1 MRSNLGD
8 PEVAGLCAE
17 TTVVLRRRTLYD
29 HDSKAT
35 MPWGK
40 GGAVTRRVVV
50 LVVAAGAVFLGLVG
64 ISSLPASASPI
75 SLVLPQSTA
84 FSYLG
89 HSCGGIQEKA
99 YATGF
104 DATNGYPTG
113 DVYLSTSC
121 GGSGRGGGYH
131 VTTYVAWAGV
141 TWDFTGAVVTSAALS
156 SAPSVNPTFSAFDA
170 NGNEIYNQSNSAL
183 LSLSPTFVPAPR
195 VTSLSAV
202 SGPVAGGTSLTITGT
217 GFTAATAVDFGLVAA
232 ASYTVNSDTSIT
244 AVSPMTS
251 AGTVHVIVSR
261 AGGPSATSTA
271 DQFTFVAVPVVTG
284 LSPSSGPL
292 TPSTTVT
299 ISGTNLTGATQ
310 VSFGDT
316 LCGFVVNDDTSITA
330 YAPLG
335 EAVDTV
341 AVTVTTIGGTS
352 VSTPAD
358 VFTYT
363 ATATNTP
370 GAPTMGGATGGDTSA
385 TVSFSA
391 PLSDGG
397 SPITSYTVTAVD
409 GTNPANGGQTAG
421 SASSPITVPG
431 LTNGDSYTFTVAATN
446 SNGAGTA
453 SAPSNAVVPA
463 GPATSSFSI
472 ATTSLSNAV
481 RGAAYSYQLQATGG
495 AAPYR
500 WKLIGTLPRGLKL
513 HPSGLLSGTP
523 RLTSQSGPY
532 IFTVQAKAKKSKG
545 HPAQEATQVLT
556 LSVS

>member
-1 MRSNLGD
+1 M
-8 PEVAGLCAE
+8 
-17 TTVVLRRRTLYD
+17 
-29 HDSKAT
+29 
-35 MPWGK
+35 
-40 GGAVTRRVVV
+40 TRRVVV
-50 LVVAAGAVFLGLVG
+50 LVVAAGAVFLGLLGV
-64 ISSLPASASPI
+64 SSLPASASPI

-99 YATGF
+99 FATGF
-104 DATNGYPTG
+104 DATSGYPTG
-113 DVYLSTSC
+113 DVYLSTRC

-131 VTTYVAWAGV
+131 VTTYSAWVGV

-156 SAPSVNPTFSAFDA
+156 SAPSVNPTFSALDA
-170 NGNEIYNQSNSAL
+170 NGNEIYNQSNSAF
-183 LSLSPTFVPAPR
+183 LSLNPSFVPAPR
-195 VTSLSAV
+195 VTGLSAA
-202 SGPVAGGTSLTITGT
+202 SGPAAGGTSLTITGT
-217 GFTAATAVDFGLVAA
+217 GFTTTTVVDFGAVAA
-232 ASYTVNSDTSIT
+232 ASYTVISDTSIT

-251 AGTVHVIVSR
+251 AGTVHVIVSS
-261 AGGPSATSTA
+261 AGGPSTTSTA
-271 DQFTFVAVPVVTG
+271 DQFTFVAAPVVTG
-284 LSPSSGPL
+284 LSPSNGPL

-299 ISGTNLTGATQ
+299 ISGANLTGATQ

-316 LCGFVVNDDTSITA
+316 PCGFVVNDDTSITA

-352 VSTPAD
+352 APTPAD

-397 SPITSYTVTAVD
+397 SPIMSYTATAVD
-409 GTNPANGGQTAG
+409 GTKPANGGETASG
-421 SASSPITVPG
+421 PSSPITITG

-446 SNGAGTA
+446 SNGAGAA

-481 RGAAYSYQLQATGG
+481 RGAAYSDQLQATGG

-523 RLTSQSGPY
+523 KLSSQSGPY
-532 IFTVQAKAKKSKG
+532 IFTVQARAKKSRG
-545 HPAQEATQVLT
+545 HPAQEATRVLT

>member
-1 MRSNLGD
+1 M
-8 PEVAGLCAE
+8 
-17 TTVVLRRRTLYD
+17 
-29 HDSKAT
+29 
-35 MPWGK
+35 
-40 GGAVTRRVVV
+40 TRRVVV
-50 LVVAAGAVFLGLVG
+50 LVVAAGAVFLGLVS

-99 YATGF
+99 FATGF
-104 DATNGYPTG
+104 DSTSGYPTG

-131 VTTYVAWAGV
+131 VTTYAAWAGL
-141 TWDFTGAVVTSAALS
+141 TWDFTGGVVTSAALS
-156 SAPSVNPTFSAFDA
+156 STPSVNSTFSAFDA
-170 NGNEIYNQSNSAL
+170 NGNEIYNQSSRAY
-183 LSLSPTFVPAPR
+183 LSLNSSFVPAPR
-195 VTSLSAV
+195 VTGLSTA
-202 SGPVAGGTSLTITGT
+202 SGPTAGGTSLTITGT
-217 GFTAATAVDFGLVAA
+217 GFTATTVVDFGVVAA
-232 ASYTVNSDTSIT
+232 ASYTVNNDTSIT
-244 AVSPMTS
+244 AVSPINS
-251 AGTVHVIVSR
+251 AGTVNVIVSS

-271 DQFTFVAVPVVTG
+271 DEFTFVAAPVVTG
-284 LSPSSGPL
+284 LSPSNGPL

-299 ISGTNLTGATQ
+299 ISGANLTGATQ

-316 LCGFVVNDDTSITA
+316 PCGFVVNNDTSITA
-330 YAPLG
+330 YTPLG

-341 AVTVTTIGGTS
+341 AVTVTTIGGTNAP
-352 VSTPAD
+352 TPAD

-363 ATATNTP
+363 ATANHTP

-385 TVSFSA
+385 TVRFSA

-397 SPITSYTVTAVD
+397 SPIISYIATAVD
-409 GTNPANGGQTAG
+409 GTNPANGGETASG
-421 SASSPITVPG
+421 LASPITVTG
-431 LTNGDSYTFTVAATN
+431 LTNGDSYTFTVTATN
-446 SNGAGTA
+446 SNSSGAA

-481 RGAAYSYQLQATGG
+481 RGTAYRDQLMAIGG

-500 WKLIGTLPRGLKL
+500 WKLIGALPRGLKL

-532 IFTVQAKAKKSKG
+532 IFTVQAKTKKSKG
-545 HPAQEATQVLT
+545 HPTQDATQVLT